1 MATLHHPISPM
12 KEAARVDGPQK
23 NVNSLRNVNIGIFS
37 AGDRGRGLEA
47 DFEDDLNK
55 DLFSG

>member
-1 MATLHHPISPM
+1 MATLHPPISPM

-47 DFEDDLNK
+47 DFEDDLDK
-55 DLFSG
+55 DLFTG